1 MKQKLKR
8 DKQRR
13 AKKRE
18 KRPRGYIV
26 MKKILL
32 VEDRPQRQQN
42 FLEKQSIDLTKFTDR
57 LVNCSEEVHQYLIE
71 KIKTESID
79 WNQYS
84 TIIIHR
90 SGFSQEI
97 LDKLKEFCQTNS
109 LKLVFFSGGISST
122 FYMVQP
128 YEFLQLNSK
137 ELYTKN
143 LKLFLETN
151 ENNLLQLAYG
161 EEWEVNILL
170 NKLEKINKFIEND
183 KLDKGIERI
192 NKFIKE
198 QELNKD
204 EDLEKINKFMEVEK
218 LNKYEDIEKINF
230 SHFSSEININLVKSL
245 IKDLKIEVE
254 EESDIIKVKELK
266 RISKKILDEIKMKAI
281 LHD

>member
-42 FLEKQSIDLTKFTDR
+42 FLEKQSIDLTQMHDR
-57 LVNCSEEVHQYLIE
+57 LVNCAEEVHQYLIE
-71 KIKTESID
+71 DIKNEDID

-90 SGFSQEI
+90 SGFEQEI
-97 LDKLKEFCQTNS
+97 LDKLKEFSQLNS
-109 LKLVFFSGGISST
+109 LKLVFFSGAISST
-122 FYMVQP
+122 FYMAQP

>member
-42 FLEKQSIDLTKFTDR
+42 FLEKQSIDLTQMHDR
-57 LVNCSEEVHQYLIE
+57 LVNCAEEVHQYLIE
-71 KIKTESID
+71 DIKNEDID

-90 SGFSQEI
+90 SGFEQEI
-97 LDKLKEFCQTNS
+97 LDKLKEFSQLNS
-109 LKLVFFSGGISST
+109 LKLVFFSGAISST
-122 FYMVQP
+122 FYMAQP

-170 NKLEKINKFIEND
+170 NKLEKINKFIEDD
-183 KLDKGIERI
+183 KLDEKRDGE
-192 NKFIKE
+192 NALYSEFS
-198 QELNKD
+198 
-204 EDLEKINKFMEVEK
+204 EKINID
-218 LNKYEDIEKINF
+218 L
-230 SHFSSEININLVKSL
+230 LQSL
-245 IKDLKIEVE
+245 IEDLTIEEGKTVIKIEE
-254 EESDIIKVKELK
+254 IE
-266 RISKKILDEIKMKAI
+266 RISKKILSKIKMKAI
-281 LHD
+281 LND

>member
-8 DKQRR
+8 DKKRR
-13 AKKRE
+13 AEKRK

-42 FLEKQSIDLTKFTDR
+42 FLEKQVIDLTQMNDI
-57 LVNCSEEVHQYLIE
+57 LVNCTDEVHRHLIE
-71 KIKTESID
+71 DIKTETID

-170 NKLEKINKFIEND
+170 NKLEKINKFIEDN
-183 KLDKGIERI
+183 KIEGDGE
-192 NKFIKE
+192 NAYYSDFS
-198 QELNKD
+198 
-204 EDLEKINKFMEVEK
+204 EKINIR
-218 LNKYEDIEKINF
+218 LLQTLIEDLTIEEGITV
-230 SHFSSEININLVKSL
+230 I
-245 IKDLKIEVE
+245 KIEE
-254 EESDIIKVKELK
+254 IE
-266 RISKKILDEIKMKAI
+266 RISKKILSKIKMKAI
-281 LHD
+281 LND